1 MGDVGMVSSSTQ
13 LVCEDALTKY
23 STLGDLNNRGVFS
36 RSSAGWQSRIK
47 VPAGL
52 ASLDPSPLYLQI
64 ALSYLCLHVLFRLAH
79 TPGSISIRTPVP
91 LSQDQH

>member
-36 RSSAGWQSRIK
+36 VVLQAGSPGSK

-79 TPGSISIRTPVP
+79 T
-91 LSQDQH
+91 LALFL